1 MHQAR
6 ILCLCAL
13 LALPAMQGV
22 AQEAEAGNRPAEG
35 SEAAAPAPEGAAG
48 AAAPAADAGDGALAE
63 ELLLEIPE
71 VVAALRALDDPAVYA
86 RLAET
91 LALPEA
97 LRPAFAAHVGG
108 IVASDAAV
116 EEFAAAFA
124 GRQETF
130 GAPSREALEDIAR
143 ALGIASAHETAT
155 LGIARLP
162 LPDQRAFL
170 AAELA
175 ALGHMGDAL
184 CAATARGALDPVELL
199 RAQLGYLATLEPA
212 GFEAHLA
219 LVRAALAA
227 ELADDPPFVPLTEAE
242 TRRAAG
248 AYQAAAMAAIEADP
262 LRPLALEAVTGFDTA
277 PDEAVCLLTRL
288 SLRAALGIE
297 GETGDLVVRLLT
309 AG

>member
-13 LALPAMQGV
+13 LALPAMPAV
-22 AQEAEAGNRPAEG
+22 AQEAAAGDPAAEAGGAPTPEDASG
-35 SEAAAPAPEGAAG
+35 AAAPAPAVAE
-48 AAAPAADAGDGALAE
+48 GALAE
-63 ELLLEIPE
+63 ELLLAIPD
-71 VVAALRALDDPAVYA
+71 VGAALRALDDPAAYA
-86 RLAET
+86 RLADT

-97 LRPAFAAHVGG
+97 VRPAFAAHVGE
-108 IVASDAAV
+108 IVANDAAV

-124 GRQETF
+124 ARQETF
-130 GAPSREALEDIAR
+130 GAASRQALEDIAR

-155 LGIARLP
+155 LGVARLP
-162 LPDQRAFL
+162 LADQRTFL
-170 AAELA
+170 ATELA
-175 ALGHMGDAL
+175 ALTHMGDAL

-199 RAQLGYLATLEPA
+199 RAQLGYLATLEPTDFA
-212 GFEAHLA
+212 AHLS

-242 TRRAAG
+242 TRRAG
-248 AYQAAAMAAIEADP
+248 EAYQAAAMAAIEADP
-262 LRPLALEAVTGFDTA
+262 LRALALEAVTGFDTA

-288 SLRAALGIE
+288 SLRAALAIE